1 MNAICKWCGKEF
13 DAPNSKVKYCSD
25 YCRKKRQY
33 AYEKEFY
40 KNQRASRPKPVKV
53 CMICGKEFSRTN
65 ENRKFCS
72 DECRKEQA
80 RRQSKKFY
88 HQYKQ
93 EEAEFF
99 AKERERAREYY
110 LSVGKKRRQEEAQR
124 RKAEQERIDRMID
137 DVYQPEYEHRELDG
151 KVLHKAEMTVDEYN
165 RTHGT
170 NYSYGQYVHYVERNL
185 I

>member
-1 MNAICKWCGKEF
+1 MNTICKWCGKEF

-25 YCRKKRQY
+25 RCRKKKQN
-33 AYEKEFY
+33 AYEREFY
-40 KNQRASRPKPVKV
+40 KKQRASQPKPVRV
-53 CMICGKEFSRTN
+53 CMICGKEFERTN

-80 RRQSKKFY
+80 KRKSYEYNRQCKEL
-88 HQYKQ
+88 QRQ
-93 EEAEFF
+93 EDDFF
-99 AKERERAREYY
+99 TKEQSRKYY
-110 LSVGKKRRQEEAQR
+110 LAIGEKKRQEEALR
-124 RKAEQERIDRMID
+124 RKAIDKIID
-137 DVYQPEYEHRELDG
+137 DTYQPEVETRELDG

-170 NYSYGQYVHYVERNL
+170 NYSYGQYVHYVESRGQ